1 MACDTGL
8 VVPEPLRQAGFD
20 NSSFQALPPLEQT
33 LTPALFLFHSTTPP
47 VRMRFFVVLRKDGCI
62 TLCELL
68 MKRAGPSQ
76 VLNSKLQLTTMV

>member
-33 LTPALFLFHSTTPP
+33 LTPALFLFHLEAVSLHNPTCAYELF
-47 VRMRFFVVLRKDGCI
+47 RCFEEGWMYYVV
-62 TLCELL
+62 
-68 MKRAGPSQ
+68 
-76 VLNSKLQLTTMV
+76 